1 MKLLNFSRQKRFVN
15 RFCLGADPEWIFGSR
30 EDPGLKASAKDFGMK
45 TGCAFGMDSNG
56 RLAELRAYP
65 SRWAVEVVAGI
76 AETLRWVPLAAS
88 NTLAYDYV
96 AGAHKTEDS
105 LGGHVH
111 LGRKRP
117 YRADEILA
125 LDALNHA
132 LAAAGVFPLKE
143 WNYRRSQR
151 GGRFGYGQ
159 DGDIRL
165 QGHGYEYRAFPSW
178 LDSPRQAFLVLT
190 LSKLAV
196 VDPKLCVA
204 LMPNVAK
211 LITHY
216 KYLDDDA
223 LLADFMLASGGL
235 PTYIGEDFLGRW
247 GGRNTVPKRFVTPQ
261 IFPACIKPDPLTVRQ
276 VWDHIVEGSVMAP
289 TLPQV
294 TWSPAQLPQN
304 YHSQISLTNCD
315 HQVGIG
321 EIVYDM
327 VCHEND
333 TRSVGAVEG
342 DGLTVDSAC
351 WKAASTE
358 ERNRFRTTL
367 AKLNNAEFILHPKA
381 RFKLSIGSKH
391 RSSARVIKIM
401 REALTCGM
409 FPIWKAGAVTESS
422 YSTWAASRVKSASQ
436 QIRGLIFSALR

>member
-204 LMPNVAK
+204 
-211 LITHY
+211 
-216 KYLDDDA
+216 
-223 LLADFMLASGGL
+223 AS
-235 PTYIGEDFLGRW
+235 
-247 GGRNTVPKRFVTPQ
+247 
-261 IFPACIKPDPLTVRQ
+261 
-276 VWDHIVEGSVMAP
+276 
-289 TLPQV
+289 
-294 TWSPAQLPQN
+294 
-304 YHSQISLTNCD
+304 
-315 HQVGIG
+315 
-321 EIVYDM
+321 
-327 VCHEND
+327 
-333 TRSVGAVEG
+333 
-342 DGLTVDSAC
+342 
-351 WKAASTE
+351 
-358 ERNRFRTTL
+358 
-367 AKLNNAEFILHPKA
+367 
-381 RFKLSIGSKH
+381 
-391 RSSARVIKIM
+391 
-401 REALTCGM
+401 
-409 FPIWKAGAVTESS
+409 
-422 YSTWAASRVKSASQ
+422 
-436 QIRGLIFSALR
+436 